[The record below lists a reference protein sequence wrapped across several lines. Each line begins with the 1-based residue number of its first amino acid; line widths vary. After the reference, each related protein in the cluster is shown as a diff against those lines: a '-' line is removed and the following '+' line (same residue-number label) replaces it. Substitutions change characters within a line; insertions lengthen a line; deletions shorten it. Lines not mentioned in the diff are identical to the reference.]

1 MSMNAKA
8 RIHFQ
13 SSLKGT
19 CQLVMDGFPYTRHR
33 VLQSTIYWRCVQF
46 RPLK

>member
-1 MSMNAKA
+1 MAMNAKD
-8 RIHFQ
+8 RIRFRR
-13 SSLKGT
+13 SVKGT

-33 VLQSTIYWRCVQF
+33 VVETTIYWRCVQF